1 MISDATSLSLAT
13 VLREAALRYPSR
25 TAIVDGQHEYSYKQ
39 LWREAL
45 IRAAT
50 LKNVVGVKPNDRI
63 ALLAAN
69 GLNFVAEYYAILAAG
84 AVVVPLAP
92 MLVSDE
98 IEYQLRDSKVR
109 AVVADE
115 EFSQTAL
122 AAAERASVASLI
134 MPTDASAALGT
145 GQALATPVLRQPQD
159 AAVVFYTS
167 GTTGRPKG
175 AVLTHANL
183 VMNCF
188 VNAFM
193 ANKFQSD
200 DVVLGCLPLFHTF
213 GQTVTMNSTFLAGGK
228 VVLQRRFDAHE
239 ALQLMREHQ
248 VTVLIA
254 VPTIYMALLEVLG
267 NEPPSPLRMCVS
279 GGAPLPVSILQRFE
293 ERFGCPVQEGYG
305 LSETSPTAT
314 VNQTEFGFRPG
325 SIGHPL
331 WGIEVEVARAD
342 LTDRIELLE
351 PDTLGEIVIRGHN
364 VFAGYF
370 NNTDATDAAVVDGW
384 FRTGDLGTKDA
395 DGFRYIVDRKKDM
408 IIRGGYNIYPRET
421 EEVLARH
428 PSVAQVAVLG
438 VPDAV
443 MGEEVL
449 AVIVRDPQG
458 PPVAEAELIDWTRS
472 RIAAHKRPRIV
483 RIVAELPLGP
493 SRKVLKRQLRADYQD
508 GALEGA

>member
-1 MISDATSLSLAT
+1 
-13 VLREAALRYPSR
+13 
-25 TAIVDGQHEYSYKQ
+25 
-39 LWREAL
+39 
-45 IRAAT
+45 
-50 LKNVVGVKPNDRI
+50 VKPNDRV
-63 ALLAAN
+63 ALLAPN

-84 AVVVPLAP
+84 GVVVPLAP

-98 IEYQLRDSKVR
+98 IDYQLRDSKVH
-109 AVVADE
+109 AVVCDE
-115 EFSQTAL
+115 EFAETVL
-122 AAAERASVASLI
+122 PAAERASVASLL
-134 MPTDASAALGT
+134 MPTDATIDSGT
-145 GQALATPVLRQPQD
+145 RQTLATPVLRQPQD
-159 AAVVFYTS
+159 AAVIFYTS

-193 ANKFQSD
+193 ANKFESD

-213 GQTVTMNSTFLAGGK
+213 GQTVSMNSTFLAGGK
-228 VVLQRRFDAHE
+228 VVLQRRFDARD
-239 ALQLMREHQ
+239 ALNLIHEHQ

-254 VPTIYMALLEVLG
+254 VPTIYIALLDALG
-267 NEPPSPLRMCVS
+267 DEQPSALRMCVS
-279 GGAPLPVSILQRFE
+279 GGAPLPVSVLQRFE
-293 ERFGCPVQEGYG
+293 ARFGCPIQEGYG

-342 LTDRIELLE
+342 LSDRIELLE

-370 NNTDATDAAVVDGW
+370 DNASATEAAVVDGW

-438 VPDAV
+438 VPDPA

-449 AVIVRDPQG
+449 AVIVPDPQG
-458 PPVAEAELIDWTRS
+458 PPVTEDELIDWARS
-472 RIAAHKRPRIV
+472 RIASHKRPRIV
-483 RIVAELPLGP
+483 RLVAELPLGP
-493 SRKVLKRQLRADYQD
+493 SRKVLKRQLRANYE
-508 GALEGA
+508 EGTLVRRP